1 MNLSIIALGIF
12 LSHISQFNV
21 EMRSSKLKNELEE
34 ACEDL
39 RRAYAK
45 LLVVR
50 RIRLDPRFRR
60 GLVFM
65 TIVSRSMVTLPSFM
79 SSMYLRDGLSDLKR
93 ARKKLKKILK
103 RSHIPEDLK
112 NQIEKVLGILEN
124 PGDDYESIIR
134 SIIEAEKMLVELS

>member
-1 MNLSIIALGIF
+1 M
-12 LSHISQFNV
+12 
-21 EMRSSKLKNELEE
+21 KLKNELEE

-65 TIVSRSMVTLPSFM
+65 TIVSRSMATLPSFM
-79 SSMYLRDGLSDLKR
+79 SSMYLRDGLTDLKN

-103 RSHIPEDLK
+103 NPHIPEGLK
-112 NQIEKVLGILEN
+112 SQIEKVLEILDN
-124 PGDDYESIIR
+124 PDNDYESIIR
-134 SIIEAEKMLVELS
+134 SIIKAEKTLVELF

>member
-1 MNLSIIALGIF
+1 MC
-12 LSHISQFNV
+12 
-21 EMRSSKLKNELEE
+21 SSKLKKELEE

-65 TIVSRSMVTLPSFM
+65 TIVSRSMATLPSFM

-112 NQIEKVLGILEN
+112 NQIEKVLGVLEN
-124 PGDDYESIIR
+124 PGNDYESIIR
-134 SIIEAEKMLVELS
+134 SIIKAEKMLIELF

>member
-1 MNLSIIALGIF
+1 
-12 LSHISQFNV
+12 
-21 EMRSSKLKNELEE
+21 MRSSKLKNELEG
-34 ACEDL
+34 AREDL
-39 RRAYAK
+39 KRAYAK

-79 SSMYLRDGLSDLKR
+79 SSMYLRDGLTDLKR

-103 RSHIPEDLK
+103 HQHIPKGLK
-112 NQIEKVLGILEN
+112 NRIEKILGILEN
-124 PGDDYESIIR
+124 PGEDYESIIR
-134 SIIEAEKMLVELS
+134 SIIEAEKMLVELF